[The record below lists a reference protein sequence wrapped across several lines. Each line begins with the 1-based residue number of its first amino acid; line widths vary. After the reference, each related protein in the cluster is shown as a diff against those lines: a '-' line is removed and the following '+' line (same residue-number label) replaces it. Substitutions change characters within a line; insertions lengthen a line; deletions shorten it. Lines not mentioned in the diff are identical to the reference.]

1 MVNSSQPQSN
11 VNLRYCILNIRF
23 ATEFAMLVDMPLNS
37 FPLTVSRGTELKLK
51 AAESRIYFDVGF
63 WGDLVPE
70 NAFNKSALEDLLQAG
85 VFGLKSF
92 MCPSGINDFP
102 MTNSSHIKVIMG
114 YLLAGSLVGL
124 GV

>member
-1 MVNSSQPQSN
+1 MIVTPSPYTIQHYMKIVQFYKSPGACSGTFQEILEIDLV
-11 VNLRYCILNIRF
+11 VNLKLLEEASF
-23 ATEFAMLVDMPLNS
+23 ACKVPWKKDL
-37 FPLTVSRGTELKLK
+37 
-51 AAESRIYFDVGF
+51 YF

-70 NAFNKSALEDLLQAG
+70 NTFNKSALEDLLQAG